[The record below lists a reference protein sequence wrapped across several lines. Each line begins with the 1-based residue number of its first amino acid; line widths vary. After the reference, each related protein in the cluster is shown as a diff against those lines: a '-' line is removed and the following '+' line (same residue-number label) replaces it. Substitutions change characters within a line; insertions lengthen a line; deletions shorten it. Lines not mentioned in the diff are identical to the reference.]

1 MSKSQDKKSFIMY
14 LDYEEQFNM
23 LTDLELGKLIR
34 AIIEYEKTK
43 EIPKLDGIVKMAF
56 SFIKGQLDR
65 DREKYDEKCRKN
77 RENGSKGGRP
87 KKEIEEKAT
96 VNSETENNQTVN
108 SETEGLNQKPKK
120 PDNDNEDEVDNDNE
134 DEVDNDNEDEV
145 DNDNEDVVEVVEN
158 TDCINYYKQNISEID
173 PATATKLSFYL
184 GKFDS
189 NDANSIICEAINR
202 AIDNAVKKPTYIY
215 SILDDWINKKYKT
228 LLDVKNEKKISK
240 RTNKKYEFEYQ
251 SQYEGL
257 EDIIY
262 EN

>member
-1 MSKSQDKKSFIMY
+1 MSKSKEKKSFVMY

-23 LTDLELGKLIR
+23 LTDEELGVLIR

-65 DREKYDEKCRKN
+65 DREKYDEKCKKN

-87 KKEIEEKAT
+87 RKDVEE
-96 VNSETENNQTVN
+96 NQTVN
-108 SETEGLNQKPKK
+108 TETEGLNQKPKK
-120 PDNDNEDEVDNDNE
+120 PDNEDDDVVDNENE
-134 DEVDNDNEDEV
+134 DDDEDVND
-145 DNDNEDVVEVVEN
+145 DVVEVVEK

-173 PATATKLSFYL
+173 PATAAKISFYL
-184 GKFDS
+184 GKFNS
-189 NDANSIICEAINR
+189 NDANSIICEAIDR

-215 SILDDWINKKYKT
+215 SILDDWISKKYKT
-228 LLDVKNEKKISK
+228 LLDVKSEKKISK
-240 RTNKKYEFEYQ
+240 RSNKKMEFEY
-251 SQYEGL
+251 EKTHREDL
-257 EDIIY
+257 EELYKNLY

>member
-23 LTDLELGKLIR
+23 LSDAELGVLIR

-77 RENGSKGGRP
+77 RENGLKGGRP
-87 KKEIEEKAT
+87 KKESEEKPE

-108 SETEGLNQKPKK
+108 TETEGLNQKPKK
-120 PDNDNEDEVDNDNE
+120 PDNEDDDVVDNENENE
-134 DEVDNDNEDEV
+134 DVND
-145 DNDNEDVVEVVEN
+145 DVVEVVEK

-184 GKFDS
+184 GRFNS
-189 NDANSIICEAINR
+189 NDANSIICEAIDR

-228 LLDVKNEKKISK
+228 LLDVKSEKKISK
-240 RTNKKYEFEYQ
+240 RNNKKMEFEY
-251 SQYEGL
+251 EKTHREDL
-257 EDIIY
+257 EELY
-262 EN
+262 ENLYEN